1 MVLLAALISLAG
13 KCDEGE
19 RTNQVTR
26 LSDSEWTVEETSR
39 LFGEQTGPG
48 YYEVQMY
55 TDPELYP
62 EVNIRNFYNLGDE
75 VVVSARMEDRRL
87 VIPPQT
93 VDGFTIEG
101 SGTVK
106 RNLREIRWEYRVDL
120 NDGTED
126 NVSASYR
133 FKRS

>member
-1 MVLLAALISLAG
+1 MVMAALISLAG

-19 RTNQVTR
+19 QTNQLTR
-26 LSDSEWTVEETSR
+26 LMDSEWTVEETSR

-48 YYEVQMY
+48 YYEVEIH
-55 TDPELYP
+55 TDQEIYP
-62 EVNIRNFYNLGDE
+62 KVNIRNFYNLGDE
-75 VVVSARMEDRRL
+75 VVVSARMEERRL

-93 VDGFTIEG
+93 VDGFTFEG